1 MVSSKVVALV
11 GAFFASSTVAQATTS
26 NEMGAAAFLWPAD
39 RKWVDATDETAP
51 CGGAQLGE
59 RTAFPLTNGRLA
71 LVTQDNTRAVHVGVS
86 YSNNPTS
93 ASDFETFYGPDQ
105 VGALDLGH
113 TCITVPDH
121 PASVT
126 AGSNATYRILYVAN
140 FEENEA
146 DRTTHYAC
154 ADVEFVEFAAFDE
167 EIPCFNST
175 ISDPE
180 VKEDGSVSVTTTDE
194 NGKTPH
200 TVEDFTASEDK
211 GLSGLAGGEIAG
223 VVVGV
228 VAGLGLLAALAFFLV
243 RRKNQKKQATEP
255 MREVDVEKVH
265 SDTLSTRS

>member
-11 GAFFASSTVAQATTS
+11 GAFFASSAVAQATS
-26 NEMGAAAFLWPAD
+26 SDKMGAAAFLWPAD
-39 RKWVDATDETAP
+39 RKWSDSTDETAP
-51 CGGAQLGE
+51 CGGAQLGD

-71 LVTQDNTRAVHVGVS
+71 LVTQDNTRAVHVAVS
-86 YSNNPTS
+86 YNNNPTS
-93 ASDFETFYGPDQ
+93 ADDFETFYGPNEI
-105 VGALDLGH
+105 GSLDLGH

-154 ADVEFVEFAAFDE
+154 ADVEFVELAAFDT
-167 EIPCFNST
+167 EIPCFNT
-175 ISDPE
+175 TLSDPE
-180 VKEDGSVSVTTTDE
+180 VKEDDSVSVTTTDK
-194 NGKTPH
+194 NGNSPH
-200 TVEDFTASEDK
+200 TVEDFTSDNK
-211 GLSGLAGGEIAG
+211 GSSGLAGGEIAG

-228 VAGLGLLAALAFFLV
+228 VVGLGLLAALAFFIV
-243 RRKNQKKQATEP
+243 RRKNQKKEVTEP
-255 MREVDVEKVH
+255 MREVDIEKVH